1 MEDLNNSISQFSND
15 LLKHLNEIKQSFEE
29 QEQSNVNEEPKDTSA
44 LSLKKAILEK
54 EKEIALSNFNIGLAN
69 QLLNELEELDLCLTT
84 PTDNVVQTNKNEQIA
99 EMQRELTHEAFLK
112 LKELPSVQIQEVL
125 NKTPQLKT
133 LLGDWFSALTLWL
146 GK

>member
-112 LKELPSVQIQEVL
+112 LKELPSAQIQEVL

>member
-84 PTDNVVQTNKNEQIA
+84 PTDDVVQTNKNEQIA